1 VSLYSSP
8 DDILF
13 VLNTTKEYLQNVKM
27 EDLEHTSSPKN
38 TVYIFKDDPNNLD
51 NKTFTIDSL
60 TVFAMVSLLINIY
73 PLLNTIPEQNINT
86 NVDTTTNKR
95 VKLTT
100 RNFFGILDEY
110 LKKKL
115 SKTKDS
121 SPSVIVFALNPD
133 NTPDLPK

>member
-1 VSLYSSP
+1 MRSLIDLHCHSTVS
-8 DDILF
+8 DG
-13 VLNTTKEYLQNVKM
+13 VLTPSEIVN
-27 EDLEHTSSPKN
+27 HA
-38 TVYIFKDDPNNLD
+38 FKDDPNNLD

>member
-1 VSLYSSP
+1 
-8 DDILF
+8 
-13 VLNTTKEYLQNVKM
+13 M
-27 EDLEHTSSPKN
+27 EDLDHTPSPKN

-60 TVFAMVSLLINIY
+60 TIFAMGSLLMNIY
-73 PLLNTIPEQNINT
+73 PLINTIPDIKTSTNIT
-86 NVDTTTNKR
+86 KTKKS
-95 VKLTT
+95 KLTT
-100 RNFFGILDEY
+100 RNLFGILDEY

-121 SPSVIVFALNPD
+121 APSVIVFALNPD